1 MIPVEVE
8 RLQTQLTKGELAAEE
23 FFGLMVA
30 MFEFEDGKEYLKN
43 VMHNIR
49 ILVTETVWGDRYRQ
63 VYDDLVGRY
72 QEFYCEEVDHKENI
86 ERYDWRE
93 GLENSRVSFDDV
105 TEGQDDQKFLESVDD
120 FLDDGGCQDEETAL
134 AFNLSLN
141 EVRGSAPK
149 PSIAIPNPNS
159 PMEQNKSRK
168 KKKKKPLNE
177 GPVIL
182 WFRRDIR
189 IHDNPAL
196 VTACDLNRPV
206 IPVFIWS
213 EVEEGPLAAGG
224 ATKVW
229 LEQAL
234 TVFQET
240 LLYKFE
246 SKLVLRC
253 TDNTEQELVS
263 LVQETGARDVV
274 WTALYEPHLA
284 DRDANIEKALGRL
297 GVRVHVEHSYLL
309 HRPGQVSVAG
319 VGARG
324 IGSVTHFMECCKQN
338 AGDKIG
344 NPVDPPKWILKPE
357 VSPRSCKIT
366 ELGLYKKPRRQNGSY
381 VDWAKGIREN
391 WVYGEDG
398 GYANLRRFLDENV
411 DKYESESG
419 RADQPWTAV
428 ISPYLHWGELS
439 PRLVLHEAFVG
450 KIAAK
455 FRRKLAWRDLSYWL
469 LSIFPNMDREP
480 IRPPFK
486 NQKWNTDRSLLKK
499 WQKGLTGFPLVDAA
513 MRQLWA
519 IGWMNNYMRHVV
531 ASFLLSYL
539 RFSWVDG
546 YFWFQ
551 DTLLDA
557 DVAINAMMWQNGGFS
572 GLDQWNFVMHPV
584 DAAATCDPRGDFVR
598 QWVPELAGLPDKF
611 IHNPWKCPPVILRRN
626 KVDLGVNY
634 PNKCVIN
641 LDVERERSLSDVVDV
656 RRRHG
661 KGYIDPQ
668 HGRDMA
674 PIPLRLLG
682 LKNQGAKDMLMVPLI
697 TRKEFIYKT
706 GKPNS
711 EDNPYNPV
719 LKGYVTRERDEEVRR
734 TNKVDFTASTMLEF
748 SARKERLDRING
760 VEEKEDRPRG
770 SFGGRGKSNSSMN
783 AQRRSKTHDQ
793 YTKV

>member
-1 MIPVEVE
+1 MLPVEVE
-8 RLQTQLTKGELAAEE
+8 RLQTQLTRGELKTEE
-23 FFGLMVA
+23 FFGLVVS
-30 MFEFEDGKEYLKN
+30 MFEFDSSKEYLKTI
-43 VMHNIR
+43 VHNIR
-49 ILVTETVWGDRYRQ
+49 ILGAETVWGNRYREL
-63 VYDDLVGRY
+63 YGDLVVRY
-72 QEFYCEEVDHKENI
+72 QDFYCEEINHEENI
-86 ERYDWRE
+86 ERYDWRD
-93 GLENSRVSFDDV
+93 GLENTRVSFDDV
-105 TEGQDDQKFLESVDD
+105 KEGLTEDLDEFDEKFLESVDG
-120 FLDDGGCQDEETAL
+120 FLDDGGCFDEEKAL

-141 EVRGSAPK
+141 EVSAPTSNNDK
-149 PSIAIPNPNS
+149 GVPNN
-159 PMEQNKSRK
+159 RK
-168 KKKKKPLNE
+168 KKKKTVKE

-182 WFRRDIR
+182 WFRRDLR
-189 IHDNPAL
+189 LHDNPAL
-196 VTACDLNRPV
+196 ITACSLGKPV

-213 EVEEGPLAAGG
+213 EAEEGPLAAGG

-234 TVFQET
+234 AVFKQT
-240 LLYKFE
+240 LIDRYE
-246 SKLVLRC
+246 SDMVLRC
-253 TDNTEQELVS
+253 AGDSGQELLDIVG
-263 LVQETGARDVV
+263 ETGARDVV
-274 WTALYEPHLA
+274 WTALYEPHLVERD
-284 DRDANIEKALGRL
+284 DRIELALGRG
-297 GVRVHVEHSYLL
+297 GVKVHVEHSYLL

-338 AGDKIG
+338 PGGKIG
-344 NPVDPPKWILKPE
+344 NPVDPPRWLTRP
-357 VSPRSCKIT
+357 VVWPRSCIVGD
-366 ELGLYKKPRRQNGSY
+366 LGLYKKPVGRNGIS
-381 VDWAKGIREN
+381 VDWARGIREN
-391 WVYGEDG
+391 WTFGEDG
-398 GYANLRRFLDENV
+398 GYANLRSFLDENV
-411 DKYESESG
+411 DKYEGESS
-419 RADQPWTAV
+419 RADQPWTSV

-469 LSIFPNMDREP
+469 LSIFPQMDQEP
-480 IRPPFK
+480 IRPPFR
-486 NQKWNTDRSLLKK
+486 QQVWNEDRTLLKR

-546 YFWFQ
+546 YSWFQ

-584 DAAATCDPRGDFVR
+584 DAAATCDPNGNFVR

-611 IHNPWKCPPVILRRN
+611 MHQPWKCPPTILRRN
-626 KVDLGVNY
+626 RVELGVTY
-634 PNKCVIN
+634 PNRCIIN
-641 LDVERERSLSDVVDV
+641 LEVEREKSLQEVVEV
-656 RRRHG
+656 RRKHG

-674 PIPLRLLG
+674 PIPLKLLG
-682 LKNQGAKDMLMVPLI
+682 LKSKAGKDILMVPLI

-706 GKPNS
+706 GRPDS

-719 LKGYVTRERDEEVRR
+719 LKGYVGRERDEEVKR
-734 TNKVDFTASTMLEF
+734 TNRVDLTASTMLEF
-748 SARKERLDRING
+748 TARKERLDRVNG
-760 VEEKEDRPRG
+760 VEQVDDRPRG
-770 SFGGRGKSNSSMN
+770 SFGGRGRGKSNIGDK
-783 AQRRSKTHDQ
+783 RRSKNHDQ
-793 YTKV
+793 FSKV